1 MYVNEMTC
9 GNFLSYN
16 NDFLGPTPNSYS
28 IEEIIFKLNFMK
40 SENISL

>member
-1 MYVNEMTC
+1 MTC
-9 GNFLSYN
+9 GNFLRYN
-16 NDFLGPTPNSYS
+16 NDFFGSTPNACS